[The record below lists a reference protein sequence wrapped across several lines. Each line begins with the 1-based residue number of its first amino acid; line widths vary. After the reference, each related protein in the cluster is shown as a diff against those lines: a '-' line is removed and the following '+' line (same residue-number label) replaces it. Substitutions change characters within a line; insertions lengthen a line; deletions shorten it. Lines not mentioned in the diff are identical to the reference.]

1 MARKTKIIATIGPSV
16 NSKELVGEII
26 DAGANVLRLNFSHG
40 THEDHKKVVEWAR
53 SSNKKIAI
61 MQDIQG
67 PKIRT
72 GELEQPIN
80 LERNK
85 EIKLSNQIKSKDKE
99 TILINYENLFKDI
112 HEGERVLIDD
122 GKIVLR
128 VSKKTKTQF
137 TSIIEVGG
145 ELRSNQGVA
154 FPDSSLSLATLTDKD
169 KSDIEF
175 GNQLDVDFVAV
186 SFVRDADDILNVRKL
201 INPDTMVIAKIELKS
216 AVKNLKSIIEE
227 SDGVMVAR
235 GDLGVQL
242 PLERIPFIQKE
253 ILNESNL
260 QGKIT
265 ITATEMLT
273 SMITSFRPTRAE
285 VSDITNAIIDGTDSV
300 MLSAET
306 SIGDNPILSV
316 QAMANI
322 CEEVDETSNKNYLNK
337 KDISVSNE
345 LTNSLSKAAVQVAN
359 DSNAKAIVAFTE
371 TGRTPLLLSNHRPD
385 APIFTFTTIDKTYN
399 QLNLLWGVEQVK
411 INRLETT
418 DEMFSIANK
427 WLKDEMN
434 FKKNDTVVIVA
445 GTPPNK
451 EAATNLIRVMKIG
464 EF

>member
-169 KSDIEF
+169 KSDLEF

-285 VSDITNAIIDGTDSV
+285 VSDITNAILDGTDSV

-434 FKKNDTVVIVA
+434 FKKNDKVVIVA

>member
-16 NSKELVGEII
+16 NSKELVDEII

-201 INPDTMVIAKIELKS
+201 INPNTMVIAKIELKS

-242 PLERIPFIQKE
+242 PLERIPLIQKE

-273 SMITSFRPTRAE
+273 SMISSYRPTRAE
-285 VSDITNAIIDGTDSV
+285 VSDITNAILDGTDSV

-371 TGRTPLLLSNHRPD
+371 TGRNPLLLSNHRPD

-434 FKKNDTVVIVA
+434 FKINDTVVIVA